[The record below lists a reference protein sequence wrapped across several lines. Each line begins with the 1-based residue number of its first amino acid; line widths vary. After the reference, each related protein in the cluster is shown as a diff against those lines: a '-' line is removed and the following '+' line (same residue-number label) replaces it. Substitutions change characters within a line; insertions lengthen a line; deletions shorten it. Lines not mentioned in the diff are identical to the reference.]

1 MSRSEPRVIMGSK
14 DGGGHRDKDD
24 NDDDDDDDDDDEV
37 LVILVFFPDWCPHC
51 QGCAVSQQPG
61 HVPQVI
67 VDGEIDGESDGGDCD
82 CDGYVPQ
89 AMVNYDRSDYLHR
102 GCCWLCC
109 CPLMMQR

>member
-1 MSRSEPRVIMGSK
+1 MLRLLAFQLVLLVLSK
-14 DGGGHRDKDD
+14 IQSLDF
-24 NDDDDDDDDDDEV
+24 DDEV

-67 VDGEIDGESDGGDCD
+67 VDGVNDGGGDCD
-82 CDGYVPQ
+82 GDVPQ
-89 AMVNYDRSDYLHR
+89 AMVNYDRSVHR

-109 CPLMMQR
+109 CPLGF

>member
-24 NDDDDDDDDDDEV
+24 NDDDDDDDDDEV

-67 VDGEIDGESDGGDCD
+67 VDGVNDGGGDCD
-82 CDGYVPQ
+82 GDVPQ
-89 AMVNYDRSDYLHR
+89 AMVNYDRSVHR

-109 CPLMMQR
+109 CPLGF

>member
-1 MSRSEPRVIMGSK
+1 M
-14 DGGGHRDKDD
+14 
-24 NDDDDDDDDDDEV
+24 
-37 LVILVFFPDWCPHC
+37 
-51 QGCAVSQQPG
+51 
-61 HVPQVI
+61 I